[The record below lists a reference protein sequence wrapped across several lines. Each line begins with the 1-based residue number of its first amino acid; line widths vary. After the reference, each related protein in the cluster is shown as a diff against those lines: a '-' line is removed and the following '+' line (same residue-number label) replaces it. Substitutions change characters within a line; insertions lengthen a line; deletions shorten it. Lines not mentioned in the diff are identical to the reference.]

1 MKPWSFRTHETK
13 YGNICL
19 NLYSDNQKSYI
30 NIYLG
35 KKCLPQGLINLKD
48 FKLIK
53 AHLKNN
59 PDKYKVYSGKVEN
72 NFLIKKL

>member
-1 MKPWSFRTHETK
+1 M
-13 YGNICL
+13 
-19 NLYSDNQKSYI
+19 
-30 NIYLG
+30 G
-35 KKCLPQGLINLKD
+35 KKCLPQGLINLKN

-59 PDKYKVYSGKVEN
+59 PDKYKIYSGKIEN